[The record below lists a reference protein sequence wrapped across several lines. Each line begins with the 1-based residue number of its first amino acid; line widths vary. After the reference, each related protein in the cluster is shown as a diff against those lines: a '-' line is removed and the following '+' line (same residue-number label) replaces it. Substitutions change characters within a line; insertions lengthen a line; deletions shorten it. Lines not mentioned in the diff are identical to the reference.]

1 MVGIPELPRLRYLP
15 QVLPL
20 DNVVRIELQEG
31 MPVFRASEWVQE
43 RIETL
48 LEKQQS
54 TPLTLDESRELDS
67 YEEVDDYLSFV
78 NRVVRNLIIS
88 QSSATPID

>member
-1 MVGIPELPRLRYLP
+1 MVSVPELPRLRHLP

-20 DNVVRIELQEG
+20 DNVVRIEMQDG
-31 MPVFRASEWVQE
+31 VPVFRASAWVQD

-48 LEKQQS
+48 VEKQQS
-54 TPLTLDESRELDS
+54 TMLTLDESRELDS

-78 NRVVRNLIIS
+78 NRVVRNLIVS
-88 QSSATPID
+88 QSSAPIAE

>member
-1 MVGIPELPRLRYLP
+1 MNGVPELLRLRHLP

-20 DNVVRIELQEG
+20 DNVVRIELQDG
-31 MPVFRASEWVQE
+31 VPVFRASEWVQE
-43 RIETL
+43 RIAML

-54 TPLTLDESRELDS
+54 TPLAHDESRELDS

-88 QSSATPID
+88 QASTPVME